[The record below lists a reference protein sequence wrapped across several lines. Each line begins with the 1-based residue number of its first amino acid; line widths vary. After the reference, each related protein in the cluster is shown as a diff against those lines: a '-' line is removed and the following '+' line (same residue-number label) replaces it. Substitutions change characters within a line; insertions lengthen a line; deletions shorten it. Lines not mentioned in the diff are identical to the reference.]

1 MAGPRGR
8 IMIVHPNAERGGS
21 DYCLLRMVRELS
33 SMGWTCHVVTPSRSP
48 LSTELLQAGAVLHVV
63 PMRRITKSGSALYW
77 LGYVAA
83 WPIAVLRLMSIA
95 RRSRPTVV
103 ASNSLHSWYAWAVA
117 LLTRKPLVWHAREIV
132 VQSSAA
138 LQLERW
144 LCRHFADV
152 VIAAS
157 RPVADQLAGSRVVV
171 VHDVP
176 DPTEFTP
183 ARAGKFRAVSGIP
196 DDVPLIGSAGRIDT
210 WKGFEI
216 LLDAVP
222 SIQSVRKDAYF
233 VIAGGAV
240 AGKEAFASTLAR
252 RADQLENVYWMGE
265 RQDMP
270 ELLADLDVFVL
281 ASTEPEPFGSV
292 LAEAL
297 AAGVP
302 CVATDHGGSP
312 EMLAQ
317 FSPEI
322 SRLVPPRDQKALA
335 EAVLALL
342 PAGASSPG
350 SRRLRP
356 AQIMSRKTTF
366 DTVYAAVVR
375 GPQDIEKLAD
385 I

>member
-1 MAGPRGR
+1 
-8 IMIVHPNAERGGS
+8 
-21 DYCLLRMVRELS
+21 
-33 SMGWTCHVVTPSRSP
+33 
-48 LSTELLQAGAVLHVV
+48 
-63 PMRRITKSGSALYW
+63 
-77 LGYVAA
+77 
-83 WPIAVLRLMSIA
+83 
-95 RRSRPTVV
+95 
-103 ASNSLHSWYAWAVA
+103 